1 MEHVLGQPSCGEE
14 TMVGTREKYV
24 QQLLGKYKVR
34 GERRWD
40 GGREGGWVGGWEG
53 GRGGRREG
61 RKDGKEGEG
70 RGRRDREKGDREG
83 EVRKGD
89 RGKDKTNSG
98 RGGCNRVNYIKEDV
112 VVKEREE
119 GRGVEGRWR
128 EGGGGVEGRWKTS
141 FPAFLLC

>member
-1 MEHVLGQPSCGEE
+1 MFSSSWASTRLEERDGEMEGGRDGGWV
-14 TMVGTREKYV
+14 V
-24 QQLLGKYKVR
+24 
-34 GERRWD
+34 
-40 GGREGGWVGGWEG
+40 GGRE
-53 GRGGRREG
+53 GGRREG
-61 RKDGKEGEG
+61 RKEGEG

-128 EGGGGVEGRWKTS
+128 GGGGEVEDIIPCLSPLLGPTTS
-141 FPAFLLC
+141 DCSSGAS